1 MMKKTLWVLLLA
13 ALLLLAGCGT
23 DEKQEPTE
31 RPLVEV
37 QIPYE
42 TVERDGKPGILL
54 YLPSRTATVLR
65 KVK

>member
-1 MMKKTLWVLLLA
+1 MMYKEQSFGGTMMKKTLWVLLLA

-42 TVERDGKPGILL
+42 TV
-54 YLPSRTATVLR
+54 
-65 KVK
+65 